1 MHQNQYQKHYK
12 DNGIIPIIDQS
23 QSYVAGYTD
32 DESATP
38 PVLPCIVF
46 GDHTR
51 VVKYADKTFAQG
63 ASGTRVFMPKYPHL
77 NTKYIYYVFSN
88 LDIPQEVIIVIGQ

>member
-46 GDHTR
+46 GDQYKGCEIR
-51 VVKYADKTFAQG
+51 RQDLCSRG
-63 ASGTRVFMPKYPHL
+63 
-77 NTKYIYYVFSN
+77 
-88 LDIPQEVIIVIGQ
+88 